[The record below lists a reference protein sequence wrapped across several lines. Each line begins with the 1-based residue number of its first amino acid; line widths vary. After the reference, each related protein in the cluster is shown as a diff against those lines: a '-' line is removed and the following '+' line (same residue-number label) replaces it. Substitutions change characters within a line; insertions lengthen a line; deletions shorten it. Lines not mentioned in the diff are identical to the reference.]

1 MAKVEV
7 VSNVVKIN
15 QAIGDIY
22 GFLSDFNRIGAVV
35 NMVRQMGNME
45 NMAQMAGAKA
55 DDMTK
60 AKEMLENVR
69 FTDDVCYIQIKNMGE
84 IALQILEREEPKLI
98 KLGGV
103 VPFEYY
109 LWIQLISDAP
119 YETRLRLTFRGEMNM
134 IYKMMLKGKL
144 EQGIN
149 GFADALTKI
158 PYSMFR

>member
-1 MAKVEV
+1 M
-7 VSNVVKIN
+7 I
-15 QAIGDIY
+15 
-22 GFLSDFNRIGAVV
+22 
-35 NMVRQMGNME
+35 
-45 NMAQMAGAKA
+45 
-55 DDMTK
+55 
-60 AKEMLENVR
+60 ENVR
-69 FTDDVCYIQIKNMGE
+69 FTDDVCYIQVKNMGE

-119 YETRLRLTFRGEMNM
+119 YETRLRLTFRAEMNM

-149 GFADALTKI
+149 GFADALATI